1 MANRRSLPL
10 ALLAAGTCLAVPG
23 RVNSCGPMYYA
34 AAPALAAFPERH
46 PVKTMMDLFAE
57 SQKAATPAP
66 AWESLDALTRRILS
80 TPEADSLQIIDQ
92 ALSENRTSGR
102 YEARKANLLWDLRDL
117 RTAWDGDFNEEA
129 RTYIDWRVR
138 LYHDEKRGLPPAVAR
153 EHRKV
158 EDGWWL
164 SPQQKAQEEQW
175 LAQEQA
181 AIRAG
186 IEEGE
191 RAIAQA
197 SPALVP
203 HWMVARGGAAFRRG
217 ALEEAAGWFE
227 KVVQHHAG
235 HPRRETALFMIAR
248 LKVEEARRISR
259 KQPEA
264 GAGPRDLS
272 EGLSN
277 ALEIAEHALDDY
289 SKEYPKGRYTVELAG
304 WRGAIHT
311 LAGQHWLALGDY
323 VTQLDHAD
331 HSEVRDSAGR
341 EIERC
346 LKELLLSDKVE
357 DDPEGI
363 QTVLGL
369 LATSPPATLR
379 VMGYLLDGPADL
391 GYETRYWDES
401 YLNLEKLDRIKTMLN
416 RSRHTD
422 MLQQLAGAAIDHE
435 KTFKTAKWHPKF
447 VALMAWA
454 ATEGGEHAQALRLC
468 ERQPEALANSD
479 DLQYC
484 RAVTLQRLGDDARAA
499 EALQDLRARF
509 PGSPLSKGLA
519 LRQAQSLHRLGRDGE
534 AIVVLNMAI
543 APVGPAERE
552 PLPDGEKPPVFLHS
566 YEELRQYLDVLEQ
579 FCPVP
584 QLEVALQSR
593 QLPAPSALRLHQLT
607 VARLLAAEDWASLRR
622 VLGNL
627 PEGAD
632 ALPADELDQLEHTY
646 TGWEWHQPSPV
657 YFYANRSLHAGLARA
672 FLLLHE
678 TPRDGMEPGQKALWH
693 WSLAT
698 TWEACRGQLIL
709 SAVHAGPGS
718 YMASDHRQME
728 LRLRANA
735 LALGYRSDTVNREL
749 ESRDE
754 LRHAYDHCLLAAEAA
769 PGTPLAARAL
779 FKALES
785 LRRMAEVTPYAQG
798 RAFEADWG
806 SVSRQLYDRLLK
818 ECPQSPEAMQLA
830 AWWDF
835 AATPELHDWM
845 PGNGYPPREDEAIRD
860 ILVPDPS
867 VKGREHWDQQTWQRE
882 SERRRQFG
890 VLRERIQKLGSH
902 FESRGLEAARTESKA
917 IREALIPLADVLEW
931 TEAINALDGTDL
943 MLNQAS
949 PDLDAVKRY
958 FLHIGGPPVEEPPVI
973 AGIPV
978 RTTASDG
985 LEDIRA
991 YQTAAAGMEE
1001 DRNKPDRWSLQ
1012 ETRWQNYLAAYPKS
1026 LKREAAQ
1033 FQLARAVTRQ
1043 YRTWT
1048 HVQNRNWPDAP
1059 FMGRYVHL
1067 VVEREKPFEA
1077 ARPNAALDE
1086 YRKAYP
1092 QGRYLADVQLLRAGV
1107 AVDAGDY
1114 PLALR
1119 LLCSALADENHKEL
1133 HMDAALALAQCF
1145 ELLHDPEPRLALAKA
1160 IAADPAA
1167 WDRFTAFTHSAS
1179 CGQRLRV
1186 YENWVSS
1193 LKK

>member
-357 DDPEGI
+357 DDPEASRPCWVCLPPAHQPRSGSWGI
-363 QTVLGL
+363 FWMVRRT
-369 LATSPPATLR
+369 LATRPAIGT
-379 VMGYLLDGPADL
+379 
-391 GYETRYWDES
+391 
-401 YLNLEKLDRIKTMLN
+401 K
-416 RSRHTD
+416 
-422 MLQQLAGAAIDHE
+422 
-435 KTFKTAKWHPKF
+435 
-447 VALMAWA
+447 
-454 ATEGGEHAQALRLC
+454 
-468 ERQPEALANSD
+468 
-479 DLQYC
+479 
-484 RAVTLQRLGDDARAA
+484 VT
-499 EALQDLRARF
+499 
-509 PGSPLSKGLA
+509 
-519 LRQAQSLHRLGRDGE
+519 
-534 AIVVLNMAI
+534 
-543 APVGPAERE
+543 
-552 PLPDGEKPPVFLHS
+552 
-566 YEELRQYLDVLEQ
+566 
-579 FCPVP
+579 
-584 QLEVALQSR
+584 
-593 QLPAPSALRLHQLT
+593 
-607 VARLLAAEDWASLRR
+607 
-622 VLGNL
+622 
-627 PEGAD
+627 
-632 ALPADELDQLEHTY
+632 
-646 TGWEWHQPSPV
+646 
-657 YFYANRSLHAGLARA
+657 
-672 FLLLHE
+672 
-678 TPRDGMEPGQKALWH
+678 
-693 WSLAT
+693 
-698 TWEACRGQLIL
+698 
-709 SAVHAGPGS
+709 
-718 YMASDHRQME
+718 
-728 LRLRANA
+728 
-735 LALGYRSDTVNREL
+735 
-749 ESRDE
+749 
-754 LRHAYDHCLLAAEAA
+754 
-769 PGTPLAARAL
+769 
-779 FKALES
+779 
-785 LRRMAEVTPYAQG
+785 
-798 RAFEADWG
+798 
-806 SVSRQLYDRLLK
+806 
-818 ECPQSPEAMQLA
+818 
-830 AWWDF
+830 
-835 AATPELHDWM
+835 
-845 PGNGYPPREDEAIRD
+845 
-860 ILVPDPS
+860 
-867 VKGREHWDQQTWQRE
+867 
-882 SERRRQFG
+882 
-890 VLRERIQKLGSH
+890 
-902 FESRGLEAARTESKA
+902 
-917 IREALIPLADVLEW
+917 
-931 TEAINALDGTDL
+931 
-943 MLNQAS
+943 
-949 PDLDAVKRY
+949 
-958 FLHIGGPPVEEPPVI
+958 
-973 AGIPV
+973 
-978 RTTASDG
+978 
-985 LEDIRA
+985 
-991 YQTAAAGMEE
+991 
-1001 DRNKPDRWSLQ
+1001 
-1012 ETRWQNYLAAYPKS
+1012 
-1026 LKREAAQ
+1026 
-1033 FQLARAVTRQ
+1033 
-1043 YRTWT
+1043 
-1048 HVQNRNWPDAP
+1048 
-1059 FMGRYVHL
+1059 
-1067 VVEREKPFEA
+1067 
-1077 ARPNAALDE
+1077 
-1086 YRKAYP
+1086 
-1092 QGRYLADVQLLRAGV
+1092 
-1107 AVDAGDY
+1107 
-1114 PLALR
+1114 
-1119 LLCSALADENHKEL
+1119 
-1133 HMDAALALAQCF
+1133 
-1145 ELLHDPEPRLALAKA
+1145 
-1160 IAADPAA
+1160 
-1167 WDRFTAFTHSAS
+1167 
-1179 CGQRLRV
+1179 
-1186 YENWVSS
+1186 
-1193 LKK
+1193 